1 MNRRQV
7 FSLAAALALG
17 PAACSVPPAA
27 AQPNYKVSAE
37 QLHRV
42 LGQRFPLRYE
52 VPGVLELQ
60 MQAPRLRFLPEHN
73 RLGSELVIDASGP
86 ALRRSHSGV
95 VDMDFALRYEPS
107 DQTIRAHQIR
117 VQSIRLPS
125 LPPNAAAV
133 LDGYARAF
141 AERALL
147 EVVLHRLE
155 PRDLALADTM
165 GLEPGS
171 ITVTSD
177 GLVIGFVPRPPPR

>member
-1 MNRRQV
+1 MNRRQA
-7 FSLAAALALG
+7 FALAAALAFGL
-17 PAACSVPPAA
+17 AVFAVPPAA
-27 AQPNYKVSAE
+27 AQPSYKVSAD

-52 VPGVLELQ
+52 VPGVLELRVQ
-60 MQAPRLRFLPEHN
+60 QPRLKFLPEHN
-73 RLGSELVIDASGP
+73 RLGSELVIDASAP
-86 ALRRSHSGV
+86 ALRRSHSGAI
-95 VDMDFALRYEPS
+95 DLDFALRYESS

-117 VQSIRLPS
+117 VQSVRLPS
-125 LPPNAAAV
+125 LSPDAAAV
-133 LDGYARAF
+133 LDGYARAS

-147 EVVLHRLE
+147 EVVLHQLE

-177 GLVIGFVPRPPPR
+177 GLVIGFIPRPPPR